1 MIGRVAH
8 SALGVRYDG
17 CYNAC
22 MNKPLKI
29 VAFGNS
35 AGVIL
40 PKDILASLK
49 LDRGDELYPVMT
61 PNGVELRVYDPAF
74 EVQMEAARTVMK
86 RRRNVL
92 RELAK

>member
-1 MIGRVAH
+1 MQNNLA
-8 SALGVRYDG
+8 GVITFVIHRR
-17 CYNAC
+17 

-29 VAFGNS
+29 VAVGNS
-35 AGVIL
+35 TGIIL

-49 LDRGDELYPVMT
+49 LDRGDELYPVKT
-61 PNGVELRVYDPAF
+61 PHGIELRVYDPEF
-74 EVQMEAARTVMK
+74 EAQMDVARSVMK

>member
-1 MIGRVAH
+1 MQNTLA
-8 SALGVRYDG
+8 GVITFVIHRH
-17 CYNAC
+17 

-29 VAFGNS
+29 VAVGNS
-35 AGVIL
+35 TGIIL

-49 LDRGDELYPVMT
+49 LDRGDELYPVKT
-61 PNGVELRVYDPAF
+61 PNGIELRVYDPDF
-74 EVQMEAARTVMK
+74 EAQMDAARSVMK